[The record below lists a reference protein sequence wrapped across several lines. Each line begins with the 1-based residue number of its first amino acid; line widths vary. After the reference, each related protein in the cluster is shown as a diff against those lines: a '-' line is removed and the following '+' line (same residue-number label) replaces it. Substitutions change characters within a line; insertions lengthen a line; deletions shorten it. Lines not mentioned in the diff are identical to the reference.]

1 MKTGYVYHLRTLI
14 PQEQTWETWGD
25 QAIFCPSSSM
35 QVSDC
40 FDGRCIDSFG
50 LDMDGKWAAF
60 YETLLLYSN
69 LPHRNSS
76 EGYGTYGQWHN
87 PLSVTVR
94 MCSFYSEVK
103 VSSYFN

>member
-1 MKTGYVYHLRTLI
+1 M
-14 PQEQTWETWGD
+14 
-25 QAIFCPSSSM
+25 FCPSSPM

-69 LPHRNSS
+69 LPHRNSLD
-76 EGYGTYGQWHN
+76 GYGTYGQ
-87 PLSVTVR
+87 
-94 MCSFYSEVK
+94 
-103 VSSYFN
+103 